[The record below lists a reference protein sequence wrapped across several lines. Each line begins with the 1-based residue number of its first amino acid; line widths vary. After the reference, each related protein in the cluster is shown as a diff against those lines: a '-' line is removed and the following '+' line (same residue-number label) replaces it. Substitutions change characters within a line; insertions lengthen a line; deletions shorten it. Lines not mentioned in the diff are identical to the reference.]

1 MIGVLSLAGM
11 VTMSIAHPYFVGR
24 YKVMV
29 SNINLVKDHGCS
41 DTEVLPCALVKYYS
55 LGGSGV
61 RPNIHTF
68 IPLYEGPF

>member
-1 MIGVLSLAGM
+1 MVDVLDIALV
-11 VTMSIAHPYFVGR
+11 VTMSLSDPYSFGR

-29 SNINLVKDHGCS
+29 SNIKLVKDHGCS
-41 DTEVLPCALVKYYS
+41 DTEVLPCASAKHYS